1 MSSRSSF
8 KVPRSSKFKHVFGN
22 PFKKDKCY
30 EAIRLST
37 KSTDGGSHCAVNPK
51 FIAVVVESSGGGTF
65 LVLPLEQVGRVP
77 IDAPKVTGH
86 GRPVLDIQWNPFN
99 DQQIASSAED
109 GSIKVWH
116 IPEDGLSMDLDEH
129 LVDLRGHSRK
139 VNIIR
144 WHPCAEGVIAS
155 AGYDNEV
162 RIWDIVDDREAA
174 TILKGHPDTIF
185 SLSFNYNGSL
195 LASTCKDKKIRVI
208 DPRAG
213 RLAAHGLG
221 HPGNKSSHVVFLG
234 DMNMLFTTG
243 FSRMNERQVAIWDV
257 RNLKKAIK
265 IDSVDSSSG
274 VLLPYYDHDTR
285 IVFLAGKGDGN
296 IRYYE
301 VSESEPYF
309 TFLNEYRSSS
319 PQRGFGVMPKRGVDV
334 TACEIYRFYK
344 LHNNNFVEPIAMTV
358 PRRQSSVLQRDLYPL
373 TPSDKPSMRARE
385 WIDQGLNRNPNLMD
399 LLKDFP
405 LLDGEVE
412 TRDMRTR
419 EQREREDRRAS
430 TGRAEYQAV
439 RNPTSESP
447 PKSPPKSPVRVSSR
461 NEEQRYPTSPETNH
475 VSTRGQN
482 GESEVQYVRATEVSS
497 KPETKQRD
505 PIQVTAKA
513 VDNGRGSSLEKRR
526 PSGGGRRRSG
536 DFANWDIDTLRL
548 AYSDQREEI
557 VFLET
562 QLRAKDAKITQLE
575 KENQYLREKTQRY

>member
-1 MSSRSSF
+1 MSRGSF

-22 PFKKDKCY
+22 PYKKDRCY

-37 KSTDGGSHCAVNPK
+37 KLTEGGSLCAVNPK
-51 FIAVVVESSGGGTF
+51 FLAVVVESSGGGTF

-86 GRPVLDIQWNPFN
+86 GRPVLDIEWNPFN
-99 DQQIASSAED
+99 DQQIASSSED
-109 GSIKVWH
+109 SSIKIWH
-116 IPEDGLSMDLDEH
+116 VPDDGLSMDLDEY

-155 AGYDNEV
+155 AAYDSEV

-174 TILKGHPDTIF
+174 TILKGHPDIIF

-213 RLAAHGLG
+213 RLVAHGMG
-221 HPGNKSSHVVFLG
+221 HQGNKSSHVVFLG
-234 DMNMLFTTG
+234 DMNMLFSTG
-243 FSRMNERQVAIWDV
+243 FSRMNERQIAIWDV

-265 IDSVDSSSG
+265 IDAVDSSSG

-285 IVFLAGKGDGN
+285 IVYLAGKGDGN
-296 IRYYE
+296 VRYYE
-301 VSESEPYF
+301 LSDAEPYF

-319 PQRGFGVMPKRGVDV
+319 PQRGFGVMPKRGLDV

-358 PRRQSSVLQRDLYPL
+358 PRRQTGIIQRDLYPL
-373 TPSDKPSMRARE
+373 TPSDKPSMKARE
-385 WIDQGLNRNPNLMD
+385 WIDQGLNRNPDLMD

-405 LLDGEVE
+405 LQDGETE
-412 TRDMRTR
+412 TRDMRSR
-419 EQREREDRRAS
+419 EQREVAS
-430 TGRAEYQAV
+430 ARQMATRS
-439 RNPTSESP
+439 PTSE
-447 PKSPPKSPVRVSSR
+447 SPPKSPVRVSSR
-461 NEEQRYPTSPETNH
+461 NEERRSSDTNH
-475 VSTRGQN
+475 VPSRGQN
-482 GESEVQYVRATEVSS
+482 GESDIQYVKATEVLSR
-497 KPETKQRD
+497 PDTKHKD

-513 VDNGRGSSLEKRR
+513 VVNSRVSSPEKRR
-526 PSGGGRRRSG
+526 TGGDRRSG

-557 VFLET
+557 IFLQT
-562 QLRAKDAKITQLE
+562 QLRARDAKIAQLE
-575 KENQYLREKTQRY
+575 KENDYFREKSQRF

>member
-1 MSSRSSF
+1 MSSRGSF

-22 PFKKDKCY
+22 PYKKEKCY

-51 FIAVVVESSGGGTF
+51 FIAIVVESSGGGTF

-99 DQQIASSAED
+99 DQQIASSSED
-109 GSIKVWH
+109 GSIKIWH
-116 IPEDGLSMDLDEH
+116 IPEDGLSMDLDEY

-155 AGYDNEV
+155 AAYDNEV

-213 RLAAHGLG
+213 RLAAHGMG

-265 IDSVDSSSG
+265 IDTVDSSSG
-274 VLLPYYDHDTR
+274 VLLPFYDHDTR
-285 IVFLAGKGDGN
+285 IVYLAGKGDGN

-301 VSESEPYF
+301 ASESEPYI

-319 PQRGFGVMPKRGVDV
+319 PQRGLGVMPKRGVDV
-334 TACEIYRFYK
+334 TACEIFRFYK

-358 PRRQSSVLQRDLYPL
+358 PRRQSNVIQRDLYPL
-373 TPSDKPSMRARE
+373 TPSNKPSMGARE
-385 WIDQGLNRNPNLMD
+385 WIDQCLNRNPNLTD
-399 LLKDFP
+399 LLKDYP

-419 EQREREDRRAS
+419 EQREERPAS
-430 TGRAEYQAV
+430 SGRPV
-439 RNPTSESP
+439 GTRSPTSE
-447 PKSPPKSPVRVSSR
+447 SPPKSPVRVSSR
-461 NEEQRYPTSPETNH
+461 NEEERYATSPVTNH
-475 VSTRGQN
+475 VPTRGQN
-482 GESEVQYVRATEVSS
+482 GESDIQYVQATEVSS
-497 KPETKQRD
+497 KLDNKHRD

-513 VDNGRGSSLEKRR
+513 VVNSRGSSSEKRR
-526 PSGGGRRRSG
+526 SGGDRRSG

-557 VFLET
+557 LFLET

>member
-1 MSSRSSF
+1 M
-8 KVPRSSKFKHVFGN
+8 PRSSKFKHVFGN
-22 PFKKDKCY
+22 PYKKDKCY

-51 FIAVVVESSGGGTF
+51 FIAVVVESSGGGQF

-77 IDAPKVTGH
+77 RDAPKVTGH
-86 GRPVLDIQWNPFN
+86 LRPVLDIQWNPFN

-109 GSIKVWH
+109 GSIKIWH
-116 IPEDGLSMDLDEH
+116 IPEDGLSVDLDDH

-195 LASTCKDKKIRVI
+195 LASTCKDKKVRVI

-243 FSRMNERQVAIWDV
+243 FSRMNERQVALWDV
-257 RNLKKAIK
+257 RNLKKDIK
-265 IDSVDSSSG
+265 MESVDSSSG

-301 VSESEPYF
+301 VSDSEPYI
-309 TFLNEYRSSS
+309 TFLNEYRSSA
-319 PQRGFGVMPKRGVDV
+319 PQRGFGVMPKRGIDV

-358 PRRQSSVLQRDLYPL
+358 PRRQSNVLQRDLYPL
-373 TPSDKPSMRARE
+373 TASDKPSMGARE

-405 LLDGEVE
+405 LMDGEVE

-430 TGRAEYQAV
+430 TGRTEYQV
-439 RNPTSESP
+439 TRSPTSESP

-461 NEEQRYPTSPETNH
+461 NEEQRYPTSLETNH
-475 VSTRGQN
+475 VPTRGQN

-513 VDNGRGSSLEKRR
+513 VVNSRGPSSEKRR
-526 PSGGGRRRSG
+526 SSGGGRRRSG

-557 VFLET
+557 CFLET

-575 KENQYLREKTQRY
+575 KENQYLREKMQRY